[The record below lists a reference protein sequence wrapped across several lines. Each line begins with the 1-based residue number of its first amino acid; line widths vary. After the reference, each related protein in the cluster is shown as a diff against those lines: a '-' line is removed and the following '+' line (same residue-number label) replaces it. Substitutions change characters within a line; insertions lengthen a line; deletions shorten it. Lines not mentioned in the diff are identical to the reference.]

1 MSNPII
7 QRELFGMLSTPK
19 ALLMQAVPACLFT
32 LLVVLRWPTD
42 ARVDLTGAQAQ
53 EVFSLFA
60 YGLLAT
66 LTLLV
71 PAFPATAI
79 VREKNRG
86 TLALLLNSPLSP
98 WAIYFGK
105 LTGVLGF
112 VLLPLIMS
120 IPAAAACYA
129 MGGLSLWDQVLTL
142 YVVLGVLILQYSA
155 LGLYVSS
162 SANTP
167 DAALR
172 VTYGAILGLSVLT
185 LGPYQFLQ
193 GKDWGA
199 IVTIS
204 MWLQSLSPISAIME
218 LLGHGDARSQGLIS
232 QPGNPFRF
240 VLLALASTVGFM
252 FATIARL
259 QPLVFDRPR
268 SQGII
273 TDDRSSGQQLIRRLI
288 FLVDP
293 QRRKGAIGRF
303 TNPVM
308 VKEFRCRRFGSSH
321 WMMRLVAVCAMASL
335 GLTYTSTAGTFD
347 WGVEMIGGIMV
358 ILQVSLIVLLTPS
371 LAAGLISGERESG
384 GWTLLQMTPLS
395 TWQIVIGKLLSVVWT
410 LALILVATL
419 PGYAVM
425 IFIKPSLSQQISYVL
440 FSLVLT
446 ALFALVLSAAVSS
459 LFQRTA
465 PATVT
470 AYTLLLVI
478 CSGPMLFWLGR
489 DTTFGHRTVE
499 TMLTLNPLA
508 AALTVMEAPGFAQYQ
523 VVPMSWWI
531 TGCASVACLGVLC
544 FQTWR
549 LTRPQ

>member
-1 MSNPII
+1 MNNPII
-7 QRELFGMLSTPK
+7 QRELVGMLCTRK

-32 LLVVLRWPTD
+32 LLVALRWPTD
-42 ARVDLTGAQAQ
+42 ARVDLSGAQAQ
-53 EVFSLFA
+53 EVFALFG

-66 LTLLV
+66 LILLV
-71 PAFPATAI
+71 PAFPATTI

-129 MGGLSLWDQVLTL
+129 MGGLSLWDQVLAL
-142 YVVLGVLILQYSA
+142 YGILAVLILQYTA
-155 LGLYVSS
+155 LSLYVSS
-162 SANTP
+162 SSNTP

-199 IVTIS
+199 IVTVA
-204 MWLQSLSPISAIME
+204 MWLQSLSPISAVME
-218 LLGHGDARSQGLIS
+218 ILGHGDASSHGLIS
-232 QPGNPFRF
+232 VPGNPFRF
-240 VLLALASTVGFM
+240 VILALASSTAFM
-252 FATIARL
+252 LATIARL

-268 SQGII
+268 PQGII
-273 TDDRSSGQQLIRRLI
+273 TDDRSTGQRLIRRLI

-293 QRRKGAIGRF
+293 QRRKSSIGRF

-308 VKEFRCRRFGSSH
+308 VKEFRCRRFGSSQ
-321 WMMRLVAVCAMASL
+321 WMLRLVAVCAMASL
-335 GLTYTSTAGTFD
+335 GLTYTSTAGTLD
-347 WGVEMIGGIMV
+347 WGVETIGGIMV
-358 ILQVSLIVLLTPS
+358 ILQVSLIVLITPS

-384 GWTLLQMTPLS
+384 GWALLQMTPLS
-395 TWQIVIGKLLSVVWT
+395 SWQIVIGKLLSVVWT

-419 PGYAVM
+419 PGYVVM
-425 IFIKPSLSQQISYVL
+425 IYIKPSLSQQISYVL
-440 FSLVLT
+440 FSLGLT
-446 ALFALVLSAAVSS
+446 ALFALLLSAAVSS
-459 LFQRTA
+459 LFKRTA

-470 AYTLLLVI
+470 AYTLLLII

-489 DTTFGHRTVE
+489 DTTFGHGTVE
-499 TMLTLNPLA
+499 TMLTLDPLA
-508 AALTVMEAPGFAQYQ
+508 AALTVMDAPGFAQYH
-523 VVPMSWWI
+523 VVPLSWWL
-531 TGCASVACLGVLC
+531 TGGASLVCLGVLC
-544 FQTWR
+544 AQTWR

>member
-1 MSNPII
+1 MNNPII
-7 QRELFGMLSTPK
+7 QRELFGMLRTPK

-53 EVFSLFA
+53 DVFSLFA

-105 LTGVLGF
+105 LAGVLGF
-112 VLLPLIMS
+112 VVLPLIMS

-129 MGGLSLWDQVLTL
+129 MGGLSLYDQILTL
-142 YVVLGVLILQYSA
+142 YVVLAVLILQYSA
-155 LGLYVSS
+155 LGLYISS

-167 DAALR
+167 DSALR
-172 VTYGAILGLSVLT
+172 VTYGAILALSVLT

-199 IVTIS
+199 IVTVS
-204 MWLQSLSPISAIME
+204 LWLQSLSPISAIME
-218 LLGHGDARSQGLIS
+218 LLGHGDARSQRLIS

-240 VLLALASTVGFM
+240 VLLSLASTVAFM
-252 FATIARL
+252 LATIARL

-273 TDDRSSGQQLIRRLI
+273 TDDRSTGQQLIRRLI

-358 ILQVSLIVLLTPS
+358 ILQVSLIILLTPS

-446 ALFALVLSAAVSS
+446 ALLALILSAAVSS
-459 LFQRTA
+459 LFRRTA

-499 TMLTLNPLA
+499 TMLMLNPLA
-508 AALTVMEAPGFAQYQ
+508 AALTVMEAPGFAQYH
-523 VVPMSWWI
+523 VVPVSWWI
-531 TGCASVACLGVLC
+531 TGCASLACLAVLC